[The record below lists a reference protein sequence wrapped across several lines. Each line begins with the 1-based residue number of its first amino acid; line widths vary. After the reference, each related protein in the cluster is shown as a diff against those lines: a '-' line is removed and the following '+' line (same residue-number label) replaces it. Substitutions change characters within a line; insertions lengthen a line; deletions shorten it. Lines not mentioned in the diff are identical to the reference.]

1 MESSEFYSELKAK
14 GMQLANHDGK
24 LRVWPKEKLTKE
36 DREIL
41 RSFKEEL
48 LALPVV
54 MKVHSVSEHGERCEP
69 NFKVVYMEK
78 GHTDAEYMSFPEIKS
93 KTNVHNVH
101 NVHPSFSQGSESNVH
116 NVHDV
121 HDVHDAETFELR
133 QLGNW
138 YFSDNGF
145 EDGGD
150 YSEYDAG
157 SNKSAL
163 RMQNMVRNLT
173 WPDFEVS
180 VDGSMIILK
189 RVKERY
195 FPRKSKD
202 ESSQLNDESSKQE

>member
-14 GMQLANHDGK
+14 GLQLANHDGK

-36 DREIL
+36 DREL
-41 RSFKEEL
+41 LKVLKEEL
-48 LALPVV
+48 LVLPA
-54 MKVHSVSEHGERCEP
+54 MKKVHSVSEHSERCEP
-69 NFKVVYMEK
+69 KSRVFSREKV
-78 GHTDAEYMSFPEIKS
+78 HTDAEYMSSPVIKD
-93 KTNVHNVH
+93 KNNVHN
-101 NVHPSFSQGSESNVH
+101 
-116 NVHDV
+116 V
-121 HDVHDAETFELR
+121 HDVHDAETFELL

-138 YFSDNGF
+138 FFSDNGF

-157 SNKSAL
+157 SSNSAL
-163 RMQNMVRNLT
+163 RILIMVRNLT

-202 ESSQLNDESSKQE
+202 VSSQLNGNESDK

>member
-1 MESSEFYSELKAK
+1 MQSSEFYSELRAK
-14 GMQLANHDGK
+14 GLLLANHDGK
-24 LRVWPKEKLTKE
+24 LRVGPKEKLTKE
-36 DREIL
+36 DREL
-41 RSFKEEL
+41 LKVLKEEL
-48 LALPVV
+48 LALPAM
-54 MKVHSVSEHGERCEP
+54 MKVHPESVHGVRSEPKSRV
-69 NFKVVYMEK
+69 FYREK
-78 GHTDAEYMSFPEIKS
+78 GHTDAEYMSFPEIKG

-101 NVHPSFSQGSESNVH
+101 QVHP
-116 NVHDV
+116 
-121 HDVHDAETFELR
+121 AETFELR

-138 YFSDNGF
+138 FFSDNGF

-157 SNKSAL
+157 SSNSAL
-163 RMQNMVRNLT
+163 RILIMVRNLT

-195 FPRKSKD
+195 FPRKNKA

>member
-14 GMQLANHDGK
+14 GLLLANHDGK
-24 LRVWPKEKLTKE
+24 LRVGPKEKLTKE
-36 DREIL
+36 DREL
-41 RSFKEEL
+41 LKAFKEEL
-48 LALPVV
+48 LALPAM
-54 MKVHSVSEHGERCEP
+54 MKEHPESVHGVRCEP
-69 NFKVVYMEK
+69 NSRVFYREK
-78 GHTDAEYMSFPEIKS
+78 RHTDAEYMSSPVIKG

-101 NVHPSFSQGSESNVH
+101 NVHP
-116 NVHDV
+116 
-121 HDVHDAETFELR
+121 AENFELR

-138 YFSDNGF
+138 FFSDNGF

-195 FPRKSKD
+195 FPRKTKA
-202 ESSQLNDESSKQE
+202 ESSQLNDESSK

>member
-1 MESSEFYSELKAK
+1 MESSEFYSELRAK
-14 GMQLANHDGK
+14 GLQLANHDGK
-24 LRVWPKEKLTKE
+24 LRVGPKEKLTKE
-36 DREIL
+36 DREL
-41 RSFKEEL
+41 LKVLKEEL
-48 LALPVV
+48 LALPAM
-54 MKVHSVSEHGERCEP
+54 MKVHPESVHGVRSEP
-69 NFKVVYMEK
+69 NSRVFYREK
-78 GHTDAEYMSFPEIKS
+78 GHTDAEYMSFPEIKG

-101 NVHPSFSQGSESNVH
+101 QVHP
-116 NVHDV
+116 
-121 HDVHDAETFELR
+121 AENFELR
-133 QLGNW
+133 QLGSW
-138 YFSDNGF
+138 FFSDNQAGF
-145 EDGGD
+145 KEGGD

>member
-1 MESSEFYSELKAK
+1 MNQIPESFI
-14 GMQLANHDGK
+14 G
-24 LRVWPKEKLTKE
+24 R
-36 DREIL
+36 
-41 RSFKEEL
+41 
-48 LALPVV
+48 
-54 MKVHSVSEHGERCEP
+54 KV
-69 NFKVVYMEK
+69 
-78 GHTDAEYMSFPEIKS
+78 HTDAEYMSSPVIKG
-93 KTNVHNVH
+93 KT
-101 NVHPSFSQGSESNVH
+101 NVH

-121 HDVHDAETFELR
+121 HATETFELR

-138 YFSDNGF
+138 FFSNNGF

-195 FPRKSKD
+195 FPRNNKA

>member
-14 GMQLANHDGK
+14 GLLLANHDGK

-36 DREIL
+36 NREL
-41 RSFKEEL
+41 LKVFKEEL
-48 LALPVV
+48 LALPA
-54 MKVHSVSEHGERCEP
+54 MKKVHLESEHSERCEP
-69 NFKVVYMEK
+69 NSRFFYRKK
-78 GHTDAEYMSFPEIKS
+78 GHTDAEYMSSPVIKD
-93 KTNVHNVH
+93 KNNVHNVH
-101 NVHPSFSQGSESNVH
+101 YVHP
-116 NVHDV
+116 
-121 HDVHDAETFELR
+121 AETFELR

-138 YFSDNGF
+138 FFSDNGF

-195 FPRKSKD
+195 FPRKNKA

>member
-1 MESSEFYSELKAK
+1 MESTEFYSELKAK
-14 GMQLANHDGK
+14 GLQLANHDGK
-24 LRVWPKEKLTKE
+24 LLVGPKEKLTRE
-36 DREIL
+36 DREL
-41 RSFKEEL
+41 LKVLKEEL
-48 LALPVV
+48 LALPA
-54 MKVHSVSEHGERCEP
+54 MKKVHSVSEHSERCEP
-69 NFKVVYMEK
+69 KSRVFYRKEE
-78 GHTDAEYMSFPEIKS
+78 HTDAEYMSFPEIKG

-101 NVHPSFSQGSESNVH
+101 QVHP
-116 NVHDV
+116 
-121 HDVHDAETFELR
+121 AENFELR
-133 QLGNW
+133 QVGSW
-138 YFSDNGF
+138 FFSYNQTGF

-195 FPRKSKD
+195 FPLKSKD
-202 ESSQLNDESSKQE
+202 ESSQLNDENSKQE

>member
-14 GMQLANHDGK
+14 GLQLANHDGK
-24 LRVWPKEKLTKE
+24 LRVGPKEKLTKE
-36 DREIL
+36 DREL
-41 RSFKEEL
+41 LKVFKEEL
-48 LALPVV
+48 LALPAM
-54 MKVHSVSEHGERCEP
+54 MKVHPESVHGVRSEP
-69 NFKVVYMEK
+69 NSRVFYREK
-78 GHTDAEYMSFPEIKS
+78 AHTDAEYMSFPEIKS
-93 KTNVHNVH
+93 KN
-101 NVHPSFSQGSESNVH
+101 NVH

-121 HDVHDAETFELR
+121 HPTEDFELR

-138 YFSDNGF
+138 YFSDNQAGF

-195 FPRKSKD
+195 FPRKKKD

>member
-1 MESSEFYSELKAK
+1 MESSEFYSELRAK
-14 GMQLANHDGK
+14 GLQLANHDGK
-24 LRVWPKEKLTKE
+24 LRVGPKEKLTKE
-36 DREIL
+36 DREL
-41 RSFKEEL
+41 LKAFKEEL
-48 LALPVV
+48 LVLPAIK
-54 MKVHSVSEHGERCEP
+54 KVHSVSEHGERCEP
-69 NFKVVYMEK
+69 NFKVFSREK
-78 GHTDAEYMSFPEIKS
+78 GHTDAEYMSFPEIKG
-93 KTNVHNVH
+93 KT
-101 NVHPSFSQGSESNVH
+101 NVH

-121 HDVHDAETFELR
+121 HQTENFELR
-133 QLGNW
+133 QLGYW
-138 YFSDNGF
+138 YFSDNQAGF
-145 EDGGD
+145 EEGGD

>member
-1 MESSEFYSELKAK
+1 MQSSEFYSELRAK
-14 GMQLANHDGK
+14 VLLLANHDGK
-24 LRVWPKEKLTKE
+24 LRVGPKEKLTKE
-36 DREIL
+36 DRELL

-48 LALPVV
+48 LALPA
-54 MKVHSVSEHGERCEP
+54 MKKELHISVHGVRCEP
-69 NFKVVYMEK
+69 NFKVFYRKE
-78 GHTDAEYMSFPEIKS
+78 GRTDAEYMSFPEIKG

-101 NVHPSFSQGSESNVH
+101 QVHP
-116 NVHDV
+116 
-121 HDVHDAETFELR
+121 AENFELR
-133 QLGNW
+133 QLGSW
-138 YFSDNGF
+138 YFSDNQAGF

-150 YSEYDAG
+150 YSEYDTG

-189 RVKERY
+189 RVQERY
-195 FPRKSKD
+195 FPRKSKA

>member
-1 MESSEFYSELKAK
+1 MESSEFYSEMKAK
-14 GMQLANHDGK
+14 GIQLANHDGK
-24 LRVWPKEKLTKE
+24 LRVWPKEKLTKG
-36 DREIL
+36 DRELL

-48 LALPVV
+48 LVLPAIK
-54 MKVHSVSEHGERCEP
+54 KVHSVSEHGERCEP
-69 NFKVVYMEK
+69 NFKVFYREK
-78 GHTDAEYMSFPEIKS
+78 RHTDAEYMSSPVIKG
-93 KTNVHNVH
+93 KT
-101 NVHPSFSQGSESNVH
+101 NVH

-121 HDVHDAETFELR
+121 HPTENFELR

-138 YFSDNGF
+138 FFSDNQAGF

-195 FPRKSKD
+195 FTRKNKAETSPLNGN
-202 ESSQLNDESSKQE
+202 ESDK

>member
-1 MESSEFYSELKAK
+1 MSSPVIK
-14 GMQLANHDGK
+14 G
-24 LRVWPKEKLTKE
+24 
-36 DREIL
+36 
-41 RSFKEEL
+41 
-48 LALPVV
+48 
-54 MKVHSVSEHGERCEP
+54 
-69 NFKVVYMEK
+69 
-78 GHTDAEYMSFPEIKS
+78 
-93 KTNVHNVH
+93 KTNVHN
-101 NVHPSFSQGSESNVH
+101 
-116 NVHDV
+116 V

-138 YFSDNGF
+138 FFSDNGF

-180 VDGSMIILK
+180 VDSSMIILK

-195 FPRKSKD
+195 FPRKKKD

>member
-14 GMQLANHDGK
+14 GLQLANHDGK
-24 LRVWPKEKLTKE
+24 LLVGPKEKLTKE
-36 DREIL
+36 NREL
-41 RSFKEEL
+41 LKVFKEEL
-48 LALPVV
+48 LALPA
-54 MKVHSVSEHGERCEP
+54 MKMLYPESEHSVRCEP
-69 NFKVVYMEK
+69 NSRVFYREK
-78 GHTDAEYMSFPEIKS
+78 RHTDAEYMSSPVIKG
-93 KTNVHNVH
+93 KT
-101 NVHPSFSQGSESNVH
+101 NVH

-121 HDVHDAETFELR
+121 HQTENFELR
-133 QLGNW
+133 QLGYW
-138 YFSDNGF
+138 YFSDNQAGF
-145 EDGGD
+145 EEGGD

-163 RMQNMVRNLT
+163 RMQDMVRNLT

-195 FPRKSKD
+195 FPRKKKD

>member
-1 MESSEFYSELKAK
+1 MESTEFYSELKAK
-14 GMQLANHDGK
+14 GLQLANHDGK
-24 LRVWPKEKLTKE
+24 LLVGPKEKLTKE
-36 DREIL
+36 DREL
-41 RSFKEEL
+41 LKVLKEEL
-48 LALPVV
+48 LVLPAM
-54 MKVHSVSEHGERCEP
+54 MKVHPESVHGVRSEPKSRV
-69 NFKVVYMEK
+69 FYRKKV
-78 GHTDAEYMSFPEIKS
+78 HTDAEYMSFPEIKS
-93 KTNVHNVH
+93 KN
-101 NVHPSFSQGSESNVH
+101 NVH

-121 HDVHDAETFELR
+121 HPTEDFELR

-138 YFSDNGF
+138 YFSDNQAGF

-150 YSEYDAG
+150 YSEYDTG

-163 RMQNMVRNLT
+163 RMQKMVRNLT

-195 FPRKSKD
+195 FPRKTKD

>member
-1 MESSEFYSELKAK
+1 MESNELYSELKAK
-14 GMQLANHDGK
+14 GLQLANHDGK

-36 DREIL
+36 DREL
-41 RSFKEEL
+41 LSSFKEEL

-54 MKVHSVSEHGERCEP
+54 MKVHPESVHGVRSEPKSRV
-69 NFKVVYMEK
+69 FYREK
-78 GHTDAEYMSFPEIKS
+78 GHTNAEYMSFPEIKS
-93 KTNVHNVH
+93 KN
-101 NVHPSFSQGSESNVH
+101 NVH

-121 HDVHDAETFELR
+121 HPTEDFELR

-138 YFSDNGF
+138 YFSDNQAGF

-202 ESSQLNDESSKQE
+202 VSSQLNGNESDK

>member
-1 MESSEFYSELKAK
+1 MEFSEFYSELKAK
-14 GMQLANHDGK
+14 GLQLANHDGK

-36 DREIL
+36 DRELL

-48 LALPVV
+48 LAMPVV
-54 MKVHSVSEHGERCEP
+54 MKVHPESVHGVRSEPKSRV
-69 NFKVVYMEK
+69 FYRKKV
-78 GHTDAEYMSFPEIKS
+78 HTDAEYMSFPEIKS
-93 KTNVHNVH
+93 KN
-101 NVHPSFSQGSESNVH
+101 NVH

-121 HDVHDAETFELR
+121 HPAEDFELR

-138 YFSDNGF
+138 YFSDNQAGF

-195 FPRKSKD
+195 FPRKKKD

>member
-1 MESSEFYSELKAK
+1 MESHEFYSELKAK
-14 GMQLANHDGK
+14 GLQLANHDGK
-24 LRVWPKEKLTKE
+24 LRVGPKEKLTKG
-36 DREIL
+36 DREL
-41 RSFKEEL
+41 LKVFKEEL
-48 LALPVV
+48 LALPA
-54 MKVHSVSEHGERCEP
+54 MKKVHLESEHSERCEP
-69 NFKVVYMEK
+69 NSRFFYRKK
-78 GHTDAEYMSFPEIKS
+78 GHTDAEYKSSPVIKG
-93 KTNVHNVH
+93 KTNVHN
-101 NVHPSFSQGSESNVH
+101 
-116 NVHDV
+116 V

-138 YFSDNGF
+138 FFSDNGF
-145 EDGGD
+145 EDDGD

-195 FPRKSKD
+195 FPRKKKD
-202 ESSQLNDESSKQE
+202 ESSQLNDENSKQE

>member
-14 GMQLANHDGK
+14 GLQLANHDGK
-24 LRVWPKEKLTKE
+24 LLVGPKEKLTKE
-36 DREIL
+36 DREL
-41 RSFKEEL
+41 LKVLKEEL
-48 LALPVV
+48 LALPAM
-54 MKVHSVSEHGERCEP
+54 MKVDPESVHGVRCEP
-69 NFKVVYMEK
+69 NFKVFYMEK
-78 GHTDAEYMSFPEIKS
+78 GHTDAEYMSFPEIKG
-93 KTNVHNVH
+93 KT
-101 NVHPSFSQGSESNVH
+101 NVH

-121 HDVHDAETFELR
+121 HPTENFELR
-133 QLGNW
+133 QLGSW
-138 YFSDNGF
+138 YFSEDQAGF
-145 EDGGD
+145 EAGGD

-163 RMQNMVRNLT
+163 RILNTVRNLT

>member
-1 MESSEFYSELKAK
+1 MESSKFYSELKAK

-24 LRVWPKEKLTKE
+24 LRVWPKEKLT
-36 DREIL
+36 RENREL
-41 RSFKEEL
+41 LKVFKEEL
-48 LALPVV
+48 LALPA
-54 MKVHSVSEHGERCEP
+54 MKKVHPESVHGERCEP
-69 NFKVVYMEK
+69 NSRVFYREK
-78 GHTDAEYMSFPEIKS
+78 GHTDAEYMSSPVIKG
-93 KTNVHNVH
+93 KTNVHN
-101 NVHPSFSQGSESNVH
+101 
-116 NVHDV
+116 V

-138 YFSDNGF
+138 FFSDNGF

-157 SNKSAL
+157 SSNSAL
-163 RMQNMVRNLT
+163 RILIMVRNLT

-195 FPRKSKD
+195 FRRKSKD
-202 ESSQLNDESSKQE
+202 ESSHLNGNEGDK

>member
-14 GMQLANHDGK
+14 GLQLANHDGK
-24 LRVWPKEKLTKE
+24 LRVGPKEKLTKE
-36 DREIL
+36 DRELL

-54 MKVHSVSEHGERCEP
+54 MKVHPESVHGVRSEPKSRV
-69 NFKVVYMEK
+69 FYREK

-93 KTNVHNVH
+93 KNNVHNVH
-101 NVHPSFSQGSESNVH
+101 QVHP
-116 NVHDV
+116 
-121 HDVHDAETFELR
+121 AENFELR
-133 QLGNW
+133 QLGSW
-138 YFSDNGF
+138 FFSDNQAGF

-150 YSEYDAG
+150 YSENDAG

-189 RVKERY
+189 RVQERY
-195 FPRKSKD
+195 FPRKSKA

>member
-1 MESSEFYSELKAK
+1 MESSEFFSELRAK

-24 LRVWPKEKLTKE
+24 LRVGPKEKITKE
-36 DREIL
+36 DRELL

-48 LALPVV
+48 LALPAM
-54 MKVHSVSEHGERCEP
+54 MKVHPESVHGVRSEPKSRV
-69 NFKVVYMEK
+69 FYREK

-93 KTNVHNVH
+93 KNNVHNVH
-101 NVHPSFSQGSESNVH
+101 QVHP
-116 NVHDV
+116 
-121 HDVHDAETFELR
+121 AEDFELR

-138 YFSDNGF
+138 YFSDNQAGF

-150 YSEYDAG
+150 YSEYNAG

-163 RMQNMVRNLT
+163 RMQNMIRNLT

-195 FPRKSKD
+195 FPRKTKA
-202 ESSQLNDESSKQE
+202 ESSQLNDESRKQE

>member
-1 MESSEFYSELKAK
+1 MESSEFYSELRAK
-14 GMQLANHDGK
+14 GLQLANHDGK
-24 LRVWPKEKLTKE
+24 LRVGPKEKLTKE
-36 DREIL
+36 DREL
-41 RSFKEEL
+41 LKAFKEEL
-48 LALPVV
+48 LVLHAIK
-54 MKVHSVSEHGERCEP
+54 KVHSVSEHGERCEP
-69 NFKVVYMEK
+69 NFKVFSREK
-78 GHTDAEYMSFPEIKS
+78 GHTDDEYMSFPEIKG
-93 KTNVHNVH
+93 KT
-101 NVHPSFSQGSESNVH
+101 NVH

-121 HDVHDAETFELR
+121 HQTENFELR
-133 QLGNW
+133 QLGYW
-138 YFSDNGF
+138 YFSDNQAGF
-145 EDGGD
+145 EEGGD

>member
-14 GMQLANHDGK
+14 GLQLANHDGK
-24 LRVWPKEKLTKE
+24 LRVGPKEKLTKE
-36 DREIL
+36 DRKL
-41 RSFKEEL
+41 LKVLKEEL
-48 LALPVV
+48 LALPAM
-54 MKVHSVSEHGERCEP
+54 MKVHPESVHGVRSEPKSRV
-69 NFKVVYMEK
+69 FYREK
-78 GHTDAEYMSFPEIKS
+78 GHTDAEYMSFPEIKG
-93 KTNVHNVH
+93 KT
-101 NVHPSFSQGSESNVH
+101 NVH

-121 HDVHDAETFELR
+121 HPTENFELR

-138 YFSDNGF
+138 YFSDNQAGF
-145 EDGGD
+145 EEGGD

-163 RMQNMVRNLT
+163 GMQNMVRNLT

-195 FPRKSKD
+195 FPRKNKAKSTL
-202 ESSQLNDESSKQE
+202 LNDESSKQE

>member
-14 GMQLANHDGK
+14 GLQLANHDGK
-24 LRVWPKEKLTKE
+24 LRVGPKEKITKE
-36 DREIL
+36 DRELL

-54 MKVHSVSEHGERCEP
+54 MKVHPVSEHGVRCEP
-69 NFKVVYMEK
+69 KSRVFSREKV
-78 GHTDAEYMSFPEIKS
+78 HTDADNKIFSNILNS
-93 KTNVHNVH
+93 NNVHNVH
-101 NVHPSFSQGSESNVH
+101 NVHQTEN
-116 NVHDV
+116 
-121 HDVHDAETFELR
+121 FELR

-138 YFSDNGF
+138 YFSDNQAGF
-145 EDGGD
+145 EAGGD

-195 FPRKSKD
+195 FPQKSKD

>member
-14 GMQLANHDGK
+14 GLQLANHDGK
-24 LRVWPKEKLTKE
+24 LRVGPKEKLTKE
-36 DREIL
+36 DREL
-41 RSFKEEL
+41 LKVLKEEL
-48 LALPVV
+48 LALPAM
-54 MKVHSVSEHGERCEP
+54 MKVHPESVHGVRSEPDSRV
-69 NFKVVYMEK
+69 FYREK
-78 GHTDAEYMSFPEIKS
+78 RHTDAEYMSSPVIKG
-93 KTNVHNVH
+93 KT
-101 NVHPSFSQGSESNVH
+101 NVH

-121 HDVHDAETFELR
+121 HATETFELR

-138 YFSDNGF
+138 FFSDNGF

-195 FPRKSKD
+195 FPRKKKD
-202 ESSQLNDESSKQE
+202 QSSQLNDERS

>member
-14 GMQLANHDGK
+14 GLQLANHDGK

-36 DREIL
+36 DREL
-41 RSFKEEL
+41 LKVLKEEL
-48 LALPVV
+48 LALPAM
-54 MKVHSVSEHGERCEP
+54 MKVHPESVHGVRSEP
-69 NFKVVYMEK
+69 NFKVFYRKK

-101 NVHPSFSQGSESNVH
+101 QVHP
-116 NVHDV
+116 
-121 HDVHDAETFELR
+121 AENFELR
-133 QLGNW
+133 QLGYW
-138 YFSDNGF
+138 YFSDNQAGF

-150 YSEYDAG
+150 YSEYDTG

-189 RVKERY
+189 RVQERY

-202 ESSQLNDESSKQE
+202 ESSQLNGNESDK